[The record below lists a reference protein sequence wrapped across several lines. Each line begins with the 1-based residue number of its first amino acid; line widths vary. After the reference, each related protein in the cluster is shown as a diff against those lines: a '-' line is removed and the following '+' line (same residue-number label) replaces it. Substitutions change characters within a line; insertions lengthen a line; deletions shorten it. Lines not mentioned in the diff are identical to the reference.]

1 MGQSSLCARRDFYSK
16 RRKLCML
23 CAPGLCWAETRPG
36 HRVLWIRPP
45 DSDAP
50 QGPQLG
56 QGTWSVRARGRPS
69 WDGKVADP
77 AGEGLPSWILWS
89 PFPVFS
95 RMARGLPAGP
105 EPTVQTRSRSSTL
118 TIRPSFPKRTR
129 PALVTTPGR
138 WAPGMGRSSP
148 SGSRPTVLSVELKNV
163 SFCWG
168 PETGRWR

>member
-1 MGQSSLCARRDFYSK
+1 MGQSSLCAQGDFYSK

-148 SGSRPTVLSVELKNV
+148 SGSRPAVLSVELKNV